1 MADLA
6 KKKMSEPRLLPVP
19 ESLEG
24 ERVDAALA
32 KMLGLSRSA
41 AADLISAGSVTLDNQ
56 TVLKSHRVSTD
67 QMLEVTL
74 AEKRDALEVVATD
87 VDDLRI
93 VYEDTDLVV
102 IDKPAGVAAHPSVG
116 WTGPTVVGA
125 LLAKGVRIS
134 TSGAAERQGIV
145 QRLDVG
151 TSGLMMVA
159 KTEVAYSRLKQA
171 FRDRAVHKVY
181 HAVIQG
187 HPDPFE
193 GTIDAPIG
201 RHPKAEFK
209 FAVMNEGKP
218 SVTHYK
224 LLEAFASAS
233 LIEVILETGRTH
245 QIRVHFSA
253 FKHPL
258 LGDTMYGA
266 DPTLAS
272 RMKLERQWLHA
283 VRLSFMHP
291 TSGEQVSFESPHSEE
306 LQQALEL
313 LKSN

>member
-1 MADLA
+1 
-6 KKKMSEPRLLPVP
+6 MSEPRLLPVP

-41 AADLISAGSVTLDNQ
+41 AADLISSGSVTLDNQ

-218 SVTHYK
+218 SITHYK

>member
-1 MADLA
+1 
-6 KKKMSEPRLLPVP
+6 MSEPRLLPVP

-218 SVTHYK
+218 SITHYK

>member
-1 MADLA
+1 
-6 KKKMSEPRLLPVP
+6 MSEPRLLPVP

-41 AADLISAGSVTLDNQ
+41 AADLISSGSVTLDNQ

-125 LLAKGVRIS
+125 LSAKGVRIS

-272 RMKLERQWLHA
+272 RMKLDRQWLHA

>member
-1 MADLA
+1 MVE
-6 KKKMSEPRLLPVP
+6 KRLIPVA
-19 ESLEG
+19 ETLEG
-24 ERVDAALA
+24 ERADAALA

-41 AADLISAGSVTLDNQ
+41 AADLLSSGAVTCRGE
-56 TVLKSHRVSTD
+56 VLSKSHRVVAD
-67 QMLEVTL
+67 DLLEVVMP
-74 AEKRDALEVVATD
+74 EKRDALAVVPTD
-87 VDDLRI
+87 VDNLRI

-116 WTGPTVVGA
+116 WIGPTVVGA
-125 LLAKGVRIS
+125 LMAKGVRIS

-171 FRDRAVHKVY
+171 FRDRTVHKIY

-209 FAVMNEGKP
+209 FAVMNDGKP

-233 LIEVILETGRTH
+233 LVEVTLETGRTH

-272 RMKLERQWLHA
+272 RLKSDRQWLHA

-291 TSGEQVSFESPHSEE
+291 TTGEQVSFESVPSEE
-306 LQQALEL
+306 LLQTLEL

>member
-1 MADLA
+1 MTD
-6 KKKMSEPRLLPVP
+6 SRLIPVP
-19 ESLEG
+19 PALDG
-24 ERVDAALA
+24 ERADAAVA

-41 AADLISAGSVTLDNQ
+41 ASAILEGHGVHRSG
-56 TVLKSHRVSTD
+56 VLLGKSDRVR
-67 QMLEVTL
+67 E
-74 AEKRDALEVVATD
+74 
-87 VDDLRI
+87 DDLLEIVLPAVRDLLAVRPTEVENLKI
-93 VYEDTDLVV
+93 VYEDKDLVV
-102 IDKPAGVAAHPSVG
+102 VDKPAGVAAHPSVG
-116 WTGPTVVGA
+116 WDGPTVVGA
-125 LLAKGVRIS
+125 LLARGVQVT
-134 TSGAAERQGIV
+134 TSGAQERQGIV

-159 KTEVAYSRLKQA
+159 KTEAAYSRLKQA

-201 RHPKAEFK
+201 RHPRAEFK
-209 FAVMNEGKP
+209 FAVMNDGKP
-218 SVTHYK
+218 SITHYK

-233 LIEVILETGRTH
+233 LVEVILETGRTH

-266 DPTLAS
+266 DPTLAA
-272 RMKLERQWLHA
+272 RLHIERQWLHA
-283 VRLSFMHP
+283 VRLSFIHP
-291 TSGEQVSFESPHSEE
+291 TSGEQVEFESNYSPD
-306 LQQALEL
+306 LADVLERL
-313 LKSN
+313 RTN

>member
-1 MADLA
+1 
-6 KKKMSEPRLLPVP
+6 MSERRLLLVP
-19 ESLEG
+19 DSLDG
-24 ERVDAALA
+24 ERADAALS

-41 AADLISAGSVTLDNQ
+41 AADLLIAGAVVSGTE
-56 TVLKSHRVSTD
+56 VLNKSQRVNSE
-67 QMLEVTL
+67 QVIEVTIPD
-74 AEKRDALEVVATD
+74 KRDPLAVEATD
-87 VDDLRI
+87 VADLKI
-93 VYEDTDLVV
+93 VYEDADLVV
-102 IDKPAGVAAHPSVG
+102 VDKPAGVAAHPSVG

-125 LLAKGVRIS
+125 LMAKGVRIS

-159 KTEVAYSRLKQA
+159 KTEIAYSRLKQA

-187 HPDPFE
+187 HPDPVE

-209 FAVMNEGKP
+209 FAVMNDGKP

-233 LIEVILETGRTH
+233 LVEVVLETGRTH

-266 DPTLAS
+266 DPTLAA
-272 RMKLERQWLHA
+272 RMKIDRQWLHA
-283 VRLSFMHP
+283 MSLSFTHP
-291 TSGEQVSFESPHSEE
+291 ISGEPVSFESSYPADLVS
-306 LQQALEL
+306 ALERL
-313 LKSN
+313 RNN

>member
-1 MADLA
+1 MT
-6 KKKMSEPRLLPVP
+6 ERRLLLVP
-19 ESLEG
+19 PSLDG
-24 ERVDAALA
+24 ERADAALS
-32 KMLGLSRSA
+32 KMLGMSRSA
-41 AADLISAGSVTLDNQ
+41 SAELLLAGAVLSGTELVT
-56 TVLKSHRVSTD
+56 KSQRVTSE
-67 QMLEVTL
+67 QVLEVSIPD
-74 AEKRDALEVVATD
+74 KRDPLAVEPTD
-87 VDDLRI
+87 VADLRI
-93 VYEDTDLVV
+93 VYEDADLIVV
-102 IDKPAGVAAHPSVG
+102 DKPAGVAAHPSVG

-125 LLAKGVRIS
+125 LMAKGVRIS

-187 HPDPFE
+187 HPDPVE

-209 FAVMNEGKP
+209 FAVMNDGKP
-218 SVTHYK
+218 SITHYK

-233 LIEVILETGRTH
+233 LVEVVLETGRTH

-272 RMKLERQWLHA
+272 RMQSERQWLHA
-283 VRLSFMHP
+283 MRLSFLHP
-291 TSGEQVSFESPHSEE
+291 MTGEQVSFESNYTED
-306 LQQALEL
+306 LAQTLER
-313 LKSN
+313 LKGN